1 MGDEV
6 DIANSNVELQT
17 QIAIDNIRKQ
27 IKPVVFTGYC
37 QTCGED
43 VEHPRRWCNAECRDA
58 K

>member
-1 MGDEV
+1 MVDEV
-6 DIANSNVELQT
+6 DIENNIVELQT
-17 QIAIDNIRKQ
+17 QMTIDNIRKQ

-43 VEHPRRWCNAECRDA
+43 VEHPRRWCNPECRDA